1 MYPLFRRS
9 AADLEGAA
17 LRVHITLT
25 GGSDPGEI
33 PAGAE
38 TQVDSDSQEELL
50 SEDMEERDQVPSP
63 STLRKS
69 SAQSKH
75 KYKSSRA
82 SPDISSVQHTEQS
95 TDESFPVTVTVDRA
109 MHLNLKGV
117 T

>member
-1 MYPLFRRS
+1 M
-9 AADLEGAA
+9 
-17 LRVHITLT
+17 T
-25 GGSDPGEI
+25 GGSEI
-33 PAGAE
+33 PTGAE
-38 TQVDSDSQEELL
+38 TQVDSDSQEELV
-50 SEDMEERDQVPSP
+50 SEDMEERDQVLSP

-82 SPDISSVQHTEQS
+82 TPDISSVQHTEQS